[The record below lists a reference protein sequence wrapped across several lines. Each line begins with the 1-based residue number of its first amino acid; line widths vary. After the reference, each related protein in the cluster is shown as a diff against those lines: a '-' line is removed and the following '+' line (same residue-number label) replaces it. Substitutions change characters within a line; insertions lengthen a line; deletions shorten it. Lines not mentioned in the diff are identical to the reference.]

1 MKRVVFAAM
10 LLAVAIPGAEKQR
23 DWQTGKIL
31 DTDEARVYLGSR
43 DTHAIYGT
51 DEIEVIESGEYVYVV
66 SRQLRHAGLHA
77 GLENDIRGLASKPA
91 HFTVNAPVLFAV
103 EKHSMYLQD
112 DDGRQIKTK
121 IVKRILKAEAA
132 NSAK

>member
-77 GLENDIRGLASKPA
+77 GLDIRGLTSKPA